1 MGTKPVVED
10 FPRIYAKELIR
21 RAKFDSTVTIQ
32 LTQLGVSHRHPH
44 AGLLSV
50 TLSPTGSYLKVR
62 DTTWELVPTIISS
75 LNGGCRWYFMDHTG
89 KKVSYLLVDGD
100 RVGSR
105 LELRQR
111 YRSQRCHNK
120 KKARARLRKRYIDQL
135 VDTPVTLQFCLDNP
149 YFLPDKP
156 TGRRMYWSKVRRI
169 RKKLLAQIARERPKE
184 ELPWST

>member
-21 RAKFDSTVTIQ
+21 RAKFDSTVTI
-32 LTQLGVSHRHPH
+32 RHPD
-44 AGLLSV
+44 AGLLLSV
-50 TLSPTGSYLKVR
+50 TLSPAGSYLKVR
-62 DTTWELVPTIISS
+62 NDKWELVPHVISNVTQS
-75 LNGGCRWYFMDHTG
+75 GVRWYFLDHTG

-135 VDTPVTLQFCLDNP
+135 VDTPVSLEFCMANP
-149 YFLPDKP
+149 NFLPDKP
-156 TGRRMYWSKVRRI
+156 IGRRMYWSKVKRI
-169 RKKLLAQIARERPKE
+169 RRKLLAQIAREQPKE